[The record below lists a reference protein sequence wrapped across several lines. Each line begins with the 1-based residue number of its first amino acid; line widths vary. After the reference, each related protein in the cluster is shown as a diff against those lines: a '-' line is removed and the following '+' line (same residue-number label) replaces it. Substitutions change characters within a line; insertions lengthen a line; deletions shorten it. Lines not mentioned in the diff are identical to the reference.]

1 MKRVVILG
9 LKLKNA
15 GPVLPSLTILLTE
28 RWLTY
33 RMYKTLKSKL
43 LFFSPPC
50 ARAFANWKLNVPIEN
65 KATPDDSI
73 AFLKSYFL
81 KIRLKRK
88 LRVSRMRAKI
98 NNISRCTF
106 QIFLIWW
113 TIFFQTIVTLTAPQ
127 RRSLY
132 ICTYIHVYMYRRT
145 ERNAKIVND
154 IKFFA
159 LNCIPFARNSH
170 ISISALLNFPRVH
183 PSLFPPL
190 VPSFSSPFPYLP
202 IDFDGISI
210 RCSSLISKLDSP
222 LKMFRL
228 ISHDEFRD
236 RKSIP
241 VSPWTLL
248 PAGLYSRK
256 IIVATCSSRRFA
268 FRETG
273 SAKTRHASCDAC
285 YIWRLR
291 QRKVNEETPFFL
303 LLLLLFPFRPRQS
316 PSFPPPS

>member
-65 KATPDDSI
+65 KATPATIHDNLPI

-170 ISISALLNFPRVH
+170 ISISALLNFPRVR
-183 PSLFPPL
+183 PS
-190 VPSFSSPFPYLP
+190 VRPSFL
-202 IDFDGISI
+202 
-210 RCSSLISKLDSP
+210 
-222 LKMFRL
+222 
-228 ISHDEFRD
+228 
-236 RKSIP
+236 
-241 VSPWTLL
+241 
-248 PAGLYSRK
+248 
-256 IIVATCSSRRFA
+256 
-268 FRETG
+268 
-273 SAKTRHASCDAC
+273 
-285 YIWRLR
+285 
-291 QRKVNEETPFFL
+291 
-303 LLLLLFPFRPRQS
+303 
-316 PSFPPPS
+316 PSFPLSLLLSLIFQLILTGFRYVARP